1 MTNEDIK
8 KYQKNLADMKT
19 TYVRKEEQK
28 ISQETQLNTSVQ
40 KLKDLGFEPEDIAEV
55 LLNSEKL
62 IADLEEEL
70 KKNLAEAER
79 ILMTNNILN

>member
-19 TYVRKEEQK
+19 AYVRKEEQK
-28 ISQETQLNTSVQ
+28 ISQETQLNIAVQ

-55 LLNSEKL
+55 LLNSEKS
-62 IADLEEEL
+62 IAELEEEL